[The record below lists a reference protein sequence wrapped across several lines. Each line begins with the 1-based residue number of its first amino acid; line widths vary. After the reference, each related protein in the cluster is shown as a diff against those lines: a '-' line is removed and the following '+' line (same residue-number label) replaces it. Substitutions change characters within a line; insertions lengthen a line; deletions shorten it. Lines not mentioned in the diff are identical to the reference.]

1 MRYLAF
7 ILALGLAGCASDP
20 VLYDGQRNVVIYC
33 PQAQEHIDYL
43 QRAIDNSRDPKFIA
57 DTKKLIWNIKFS
69 CP

>member
-1 MRYLAF
+1 MKLLIIF
-7 ILALGLAGCASDP
+7 VTLVIAGCASDP
-20 VLYDGQRNVVIYC
+20 VLYDGRRNVVIYC

-57 DTKKLIWNIKFS
+57 DTKKLLWNIRFS